1 MCDERQYVCGSD
13 VTEADIQAAACG
25 ELVAWRISSDGV
37 QWYKRV
43 SGQPAEYP
51 DIQAVPDGFPEVS
64 ADDDAGFDEPAG
76 LDDFERASLQDWAD
90 QLRQGA
96 ADDNVVSDDDTEGAD
111 DDPE

>member
-1 MCDERQYVCGSD
+1 MCDERQYVCGSNA
-13 VTEADIQAAACG
+13 TEADIQAAACG

-64 ADDDAGFDEPAG
+64 ADDDAGFDEPIVLTDA
-76 LDDFERASLQDWAD
+76 ERDALLRWAD
-90 QLRQGA
+90 GLRHAG
-96 ADDNVVSDDDTEGAD
+96 DDPEGAD
-111 DDPE
+111 DANDG